1 MGRQT
6 ANHKKETQRY
16 LKRKLT
22 DITTKQN
29 NNKRKKNRNN
39 PPKSP

>member
-29 NNKRKKNRNN
+29 NNKRKKEKQEQ
-39 PPKSP
+39 PT